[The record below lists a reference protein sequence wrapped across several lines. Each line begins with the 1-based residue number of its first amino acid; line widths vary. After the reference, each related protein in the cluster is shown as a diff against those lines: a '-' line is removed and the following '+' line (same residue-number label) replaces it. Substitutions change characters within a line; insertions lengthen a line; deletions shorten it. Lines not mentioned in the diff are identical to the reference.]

1 MNDSQNDVSECCF
14 TVNCLQSAK
23 KTTAMGA
30 TKPKVPPKPKGLN
43 KMVERREN
51 NRETTAEE
59 EARDMPEERRE
70 ERKNNGKDNGRVGK
84 KEEEEKSDQRKKGK
98 QGERSDQ
105 RKEDGKD
112 RDNGR
117 FGKREEEEKS
127 DQLKEDEKDKDNGRV
142 GEREE
147 EEESDQ
153 RKQEKRGQGSDQ
165 RKEDGKDR
173 DNGRVGK
180 REDEEEGDQ
189 REKPEID
196 QRREDG
202 KDENGGMESDEALA
216 EEMED
221 DDNDQYHKRGKGTS
235 KTLKMDTKTEEKQIQ
250 CNKMLN
256 EHTEKKQQKGQRT
269 VEQQKKSEE
278 EEKATEFD
286 QNKTKRMAKRTN
298 SIRRPKCKPPLPAK
312 PKEWEEKNAE
322 GKKGAQ
328 NDSTGGAKG
337 VLSECQTALSFPSPI
352 TAKVRKP
359 SARPPPP
366 PVDKM
371 HRTTNVVPKPPANP
385 PPPPPKQWTPSNGG
399 DQQNSSIYEE
409 IGDEKSEGEI
419 DDSGSEIQL
428 QIVNGKV
435 PKCHKRTG
443 GGHLAMDSHFR
454 KSGGRERDGRRKTTQ
469 LEQWGQIKG
478 RSKGDKGEEEE
489 KSREQQ
495 EPMTSTFFSSASPSV
510 CCCSVC
516 LNSSPLLSRSM
527 FLPSP
532 ATISSPAISVPSP
545 PLARHRSRIVKSEII
560 EQKLGRYSN
569 ELRLNLNRGMDK
581 IRFRMALLNTRHCP
595 SAHFCSIGKKLFA
608 QQDNVKNFASMR
620 RRNGNKSEGTAPIEA
635 NGKSTFYVSG
645 EEEEAEDEE
654 EEEEEDEFGD
664 DWSTSSGGSEA
675 EEERKRE
682 GTEQEQYQQ
691 QMNMNRECFPSASI
705 QSSNR
710 PSLWEEIETEY
721 QKRKRQR
728 RQAAENFPHLSM
740 DSSSVDAVEV
750 QNECALITTTTTSPS
765 TDAIPKVPMPPILCL
780 SGGSPVRSSPSPS
793 GCPSSDSVVYS
804 SQLPIQQP
812 LYQIYYLR
820 PAAAADPLR
829 LASSS
834 SPSASISASDTSSSV
849 LTTVDEISS
858 AVAPLRLETIAELSG
873 WDSQSKC
880 IAGGDEQRGT
890 NGRGTTRN
898 EQDKVE
904 ETDSVC
910 NDPTDIASVSSSS
923 AVVNIRRHSSTASS
937 SADSGRADSLSRI
950 SSYPSTPNT
959 LPVRRERL
967 LGGSKYGSQRS
978 LWCELPEVKEA
989 GLLDQ
994 LDDGQKKLQEAY
1006 FEVITSEASYLRS
1019 LSFLISHFMSS
1030 PELLGSKSDRSIIT
1044 TSERKHLFSN
1054 IVAIRDCSERLLCD
1068 LETRLKDSLV
1078 LSELCDILCD
1088 YYECHFSPYISYC
1101 SNQVYQDRTLKALKS
1116 SNSLFLACIQ
1126 RLETDRQCQGLDMR
1140 SFLMLPM
1147 QRITRYP
1154 LLIFAIRERLHPD
1167 KIQHSVATRALTLA
1181 NQASEGAESGDNGT
1195 FILFPFPFVHNCN
1208 EGARKMAQTEQL
1220 LEIDAKVVYR
1230 GSELRRVPLVSSGRY
1245 LVKSG
1250 SLSQLVVE
1258 RRGTSALKT
1267 RHLMLFL
1274 FSDLLLVTKGRTNG
1288 TFICKDYALR
1298 RFVFAEP
1305 LEANDARVPL
1315 RALHAIGS
1323 SSSNLHLIL
1332 CTLAQNARGNQQV
1345 ELLLNADSESDRER
1359 WLTAMRPPTCAN
1371 TEDKIYSEWDCPQ
1384 ALAVHNY
1391 AIQQEDELSLSKGD
1405 VVNILRKM
1413 TDGWFYGERTRDAQM
1428 GWFPSSYVQQVLND
1442 HNKANSFRQK
1452 LSLVQ
1457 QRSSAGDSNVFR
1469 RGSSLQAIA
1478 HDGGELSFAHSPH
1491 QRDHPPSLSRLR
1503 RMSSPFGVLSRDA

>member
-1 MNDSQNDVSECCF
+1 MNDSQNNVSECCDS
-14 TVNCLQSAK
+14 VNCLQSAK
-23 KTTAMGA
+23 RTTAMGA

-59 EARDMPEERRE
+59 EARDMPEERGE
-70 ERKNNGKDNGRVGK
+70 ERKSNGKDNGRTGER
-84 KEEEEKSDQRKKGK
+84 EEEEKSDQRKKGK

-105 RKEDGKD
+105 LKEDGKD
-112 RDNGR
+112 RDNG
-117 FGKREEEEKS
+117 GM
-127 DQLKEDEKDKDNGRV
+127 
-142 GEREE
+142 GEQEE

-153 RKQEKRGQGSDQ
+153 RKKGKEGEGSDQ
-165 RKEDGKDR
+165 LKEDGKDK
-173 DNGRVGK
+173 DNGRMG
-180 REDEEEGDQ
+180 EQEEEEESDQ
-189 REKPEID
+189 REKPEIA

-202 KDENGGMESDEALA
+202 KDENGGMENGGALT
-216 EEMED
+216 EETED
-221 DDNDQYHKRGKGTS
+221 DEEDNDQYHKRGKGTS
-235 KTLKMDTKTEEKQIQ
+235 KTLKMDSKREEKQIQ
-250 CNKMLN
+250 GNQMLN
-256 EHTEKKQQKGQRT
+256 EHTEKQQQKGKKT
-269 VEQQKKSEE
+269 VEQPKKSAE

-286 QNKTKRMAKRTN
+286 QNKTKTMAKRAN

-312 PKEWEEKNAE
+312 PEEKNAE
-322 GKKGAQ
+322 GKKGTQ
-328 NDSTGGAKG
+328 NDGTGGAKG
-337 VLSECQTALSFPSPI
+337 VLSECQTAPSFPSPI

-366 PVDKM
+366 PVDKT
-371 HRTTNVVPKPPANP
+371 HRTTNIVPKPPANP
-385 PPPPPKQWTPSNGG
+385 PPPPPKQWTLSNGG

-409 IGDEKSEGEI
+409 IGDEIEDELN
-419 DDSGSEIQL
+419 DSGSEMQL
-428 QIVNGKV
+428 QIANGEV
-435 PKCHKRTG
+435 PKCHKRTVPTVDG
-443 GGHLAMDSHFR
+443 GEHSPLGNHFR

-478 RSKGDKGEEEE
+478 REKGDKGEEEE

-527 FLPSP
+527 FLPSA
-532 ATISSPAISVPSP
+532 ATISSPAISMPSP
-545 PLARHRSRIVKSEII
+545 PMARHRSRIVKSEII
-560 EQKLGRYSN
+560 EQKLGRFSN

-595 SAHFCSIGKKLFA
+595 SAHFCAIGKKLFA
-608 QQDNVKNFASMR
+608 QQDNAKNFASMR
-620 RRNGNKSEGTAPIEA
+620 RRNGNKSEGTAPIGA

-645 EEEEAEDEE
+645 EEEEAE

-664 DWSTSSGGSEA
+664 DWSTSSGGSEG

-682 GTEQEQYQQ
+682 GTEQEQHQQ

-705 QSSNR
+705 QSSHR

-740 DSSSVDAVEV
+740 DSSSVDTVEV
-750 QNECALITTTTTSPS
+750 QNECGLTTTTSSS
-765 TDAIPKVPMPPILCL
+765 TDAIPKVPMPPILCP

-793 GCPSSDSVVYS
+793 GCPASDSVVYS

-829 LASSS
+829 LAASS
-834 SPSASISASDTSSSV
+834 SPSASISASDPSSSV
-849 LTTVDEISS
+849 LTTVDDISS

-880 IAGGDEQRGT
+880 IAGGEEQRGT
-890 NGRGTTRN
+890 NGRGTRN

-1068 LETRLKDSLV
+1068 LESRLKDSLV
-1078 LSELCDILCD
+1078 LSELCDILCY

-1181 NQASEGAESGDNGT
+1181 NQASEGAEKRRQWHIHS
-1195 FILFPFPFVHNCN
+1195 LPFS
-1208 EGARKMAQTEQL
+1208 TEQL

-1250 SLSQLVVE
+1250 RLSQLVAE

-1288 TFICKDYALR
+1288 TFVCKDYALR

-1391 AIQQEDELSLSKGD
+1391 AIQQEDELSLNKGD

-1457 QRSSAGDSNVFR
+1457 QRSSAGDANVFR

-1478 HDGGELSFAHSPH
+1478 HDGGELSFSHPPH

-1503 RMSSPFGVLSRDA
+1503 RMSSPFGVFSRDG